1 MKILL
6 LSTLKRK
13 VTADETA
20 SRSQIIYQLGK
31 GLVERGHEVSLL
43 GTGDSKIPGVTTI
56 SVIDRGWVD
65 LEPTENPWFR
75 EIATLQ
81 LMLEKVVE
89 IQNDF
94 DIIHNHTFPDFLPA
108 VVSSRLNT
116 PLVTTLHIQ
125 PVDYI
130 DTLLSKYPEGSFVS
144 ISNAHKSGFR
154 KANIKHIVHNGI
166 DLSLHP
172 FEKNKEDYLLWIGRI
187 SGAKNADGS
196 YMDAKG
202 VRHAINLAKAT
213 GQKLFLTGPV
223 HDRRAFEADIAPHLN
238 DKIKWIGSISAEQP
252 LSKSETVKL
261 MQNAKA
267 FLMTI
272 NWEEPFGLV
281 MAESMSC
288 GTPVIGFKRGAVPE
302 IIVDGKTGFV
312 VDPKDGIVGLQKAL
326 EKIDT
331 IKPLDCRNHI
341 EKNFSIEA
349 MIKKY
354 EEVYTKTLGK

>member
-13 VTADETA
+13 VTALETA

-43 GTGDSKIPGVTTI
+43 GTADSKIPGVTTI
-56 SVIDRGWVD
+56 PVIKRGWVD

-81 LMLEKVVE
+81 LMLEKMIE
-89 IQNDF
+89 IQSDF
-94 DIIHNHTFPDFLPA
+94 EVIHNHTFPEFLPSI
-108 VVSSRLNT
+108 VSSKLKT

-130 DTLLSKYPEGSFVS
+130 DELLAKYQQNSFVS
-144 ISNAHKSGFR
+144 ISNAHKSGFI
-154 KANIKHIVHNGI
+154 KANIQYVVHNGI

-172 FEKNKEDYLLWIGRI
+172 FEKDKDDYLLWIGRV

-202 VRHAINLAKAT
+202 ARHAIALARAT

-223 HDRRAFEADIAPHLN
+223 HDRRAFEADIAPHL
-238 DKIKWIGSISAEQP
+238 DDQIKWIGTISAEQP

-261 MQNAKA
+261 MQKAKA

-281 MAESMSC
+281 MAEAMSC
-288 GTPVIGFKRGAVPE
+288 GTPVIGFNRGAVKE
-302 IIVDGKTGFV
+302 VIVDGKTGFV
-312 VDPKDGIVGLQKAL
+312 VDPNDGVNGLQKAL
-326 EKIDT
+326 KKIDT
-331 IKPLDCRNHI
+331 INPKDCRKHV
-341 EKNFSIEA
+341 EDNFSIEA
-349 MIKKY
+349 MVQKY
-354 EEVYTKTLGK
+354 ETVYKKLTI